1 MLTLVIG
8 GAASGKSAY
17 AESLVLKTGL
27 PRYYLATMQV
37 WDAEC
42 AARVAKHRAMRAE
55 KQFETLE
62 CPLHLDHLALP
73 GRGTVLLEDLGNLVA
88 NELYD
93 PGGAGEHTAKAV
105 LTGLERLAAGSRGKR
120 GQSHPAR
127 AGKPCSP
134 VRKPH
139 RSFQRG
145 VQRRGRLCR
154 RYRAV
159 SAGAGAG
166 KQRLRRPGG
175 QRLPGGLRPA
185 GVLQGGREAVT
196 ILQTIAVAFA
206 MFSALPVPQFGWNE
220 KNMRYAMCAF
230 PLIGLVCGGL
240 WCLCGVLPLPDM
252 ARAAAFCLVPVAVT
266 GGIHLDGYADT
277 SDALSSYGDREKKLE
292 ILKDSHCGAFAV
304 IRLCSYFVAYF
315 GLCGS
320 VQFTPRVGL
329 CWTLA
334 LVLERALSG
343 FAVAAFPLAKDTGLA
358 HTFAT
363 AADRQTVRRFLCGA
377 SALLVLALTV
387 LGGGALA
394 AAALLS
400 MSRYYF
406 VAKKQFGGIT
416 GDLAGWFLQRAELWM
431 LAALAVSQWGGVL

>member
-1 MLTLVIG
+1 MLMLVLG

-42 AARVAKHRAMRAE
+42 AARVEKHRKMRAQ

-62 CPLHLDHLALP
+62 CPLHLDRLALP

-88 NELYD
+88 NELYS
-93 PGGAGEHTAKAV
+93 PGGAGKHTAEAV
-105 LTGLERLAAGSRGKR
+105 LAGLERLAAGCDNLIVVSNEVFSG
-120 GQSHPAR
+120 GADY
-127 AGKPCSP
+127 AGDT
-134 VRKPH
+134 
-139 RSFQRG
+139 
-145 VQRRGRLCR
+145 
-154 RYRAV
+154 
-159 SAGAGAG
+159 GAGAG
-166 KQRLRRPGG
+166 EQRLRRPGG
-175 QRLPGGLRPA
+175 QRLPGGLRLA
-185 GVLQGGREAVT
+185 GVLQRGRKAVT
-196 ILQTIAVAFA
+196 VLQTIAVAFA
-206 MFSALPVPQFGWNE
+206 MFSALPVPQFEWNE

-240 WCLCGVLPLPDM
+240 WCLCGVLPLPEL

-304 IRLCSYFVAYF
+304 IRLCCYFVAYF

-320 VQFTPRVGL
+320 VRFTPRAGL

-363 AADRQTVRRFLCGA
+363 AADKQTVCRFLCGL
-377 SALLVLALTV
+377 SALLILALTA
-387 LGGGALA
+387 LGGGGLA
-394 AAALLS
+394 AAALLALW
-400 MSRYYF
+400 RYYF